1 MSKLIELMQ
10 SKEYYHGLTEATE
23 AQISAAQEKL
33 GLKFSDDY
41 KEYIS
46 AVGVATFA
54 GHELTGIC
62 ASPYLNVI
70 DVTEK
75 NRKIFLNVPSFW
87 YVLEEINLDQ
97 IVIWQ
102 DATGAIFKACP
113 DDVPVQIAGGIAE
126 YINL

>member
-1 MSKLIELMQ
+1 MSNLLDLIRA
-10 SKEYYHGLTEATE
+10 KDHYHGLTGAT
-23 AQISAAQEKL
+23 ASQIAVAQETL
-33 GLKFSDDY
+33 DVLFSDDY

-46 AVGVATFA
+46 SVGAATFT

-62 ASPYLNVI
+62 SSPRLNVV

-75 NRKIFLNVPSFW
+75 NRKLFLNVPSSW